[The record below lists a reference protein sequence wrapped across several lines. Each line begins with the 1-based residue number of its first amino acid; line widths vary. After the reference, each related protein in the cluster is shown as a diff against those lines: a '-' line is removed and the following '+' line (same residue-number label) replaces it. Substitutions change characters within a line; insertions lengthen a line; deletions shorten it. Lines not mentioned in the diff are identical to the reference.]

1 MRVSWRAVL
10 LLPSLA
16 AAQAADLSRLIS
28 SASSTVSLSASS
40 VSSAASSGNARV
52 NITSA
57 PSSASPSLSVS
68 QLVTVSNNRS
78 VTLNVT
84 VTQSTSTSLSTQPA
98 NLTTAPTPSQLVSIT
113 AYAPGGTATGVAL
126 GPNDGPRADASSASS
141 SDADEASDDEDKDN
155 RAAMLAALEAHQ
167 MSLLGGALPFASTCG
182 KSNGRAKEVKEA
194 KSVWEMDDADF
205 DDDEDSEDDEEDV
218 EDVENEEDERGQ
230 SASKAAT
237 VVAFVEPGREA
248 SNLAAVPSAPLNKR
262 ELRDFKAGKIKNL
275 HTKRSIADEHNFK
288 YVGGAVARKKAALA
302 AGDAKGAATA
312 QKEEED
318 QVEEN
323 HLIKLDSHL
332 ASLVKPLTSGTGSS
346 SLPDLLR
353 ELPLEPAKAL
363 KGHTPLP
370 KNAPRLLRRGQNAA
384 NLQRAQAR
392 DEAAGFA
399 KGAKKGTA
407 GQGREALSLKEKRKV
422 DGKDKRQRGLGG
434 AMGKWGRGQIR
445 LSKKEV
451 MSING
456 TAS

>member
-1 MRVSWRAVL
+1 MTAATASSSALHKRKS
-10 LLPSLA
+10 LPA
-16 AAQAADLSRLIS
+16 AAKGKGKARAAPPAREDDERARKRARL
-28 SASSTVSLSASS
+28 AVKK
-40 VSSAASSGNARV
+40 
-52 NITSA
+52 
-57 PSSASPSLSVS
+57 
-68 QLVTVSNNRS
+68 SNR
-78 VTLNVT
+78 
-84 VTQSTSTSLSTQPA
+84 
-98 NLTTAPTPSQLVSIT
+98 
-113 AYAPGGTATGVAL
+113 
-126 GPNDGPRADASSASS
+126 PRADASSASS